1 MASRV
6 RANPFAT
13 VLAIVS
19 AILILVGRLNR
30 DESWGDPV
38 FVAGIVLLVVAGL
51 LFVLRRQA

>member
-1 MASRV
+1 MQSRV

-19 AILILVGRLNR
+19 GILILVGRLNR
-30 DESWGDPV
+30 NESWGDLL

-51 LFVLRRQA
+51 LFVLRRQG